1 MSKFYITTS
10 IPYANSASHIGH
22 ILDPL
27 IADVLSRYH
36 RIKGDE
42 VRFLVGTDEHG
53 AKIVRKAEEVGKTP
67 QKLVDENSANFR
79 EMHEL
84 LNIKWDDFIRTSDQK
99 RHWPGAQK
107 MWNELK
113 EVEDIYWKKYR
124 GLYCVGHEAFITE
137 KDLVNGKCQDHQKE
151 PEAVN
156 EENWFFRLSKY
167 SKQIEDAIVSN
178 KMKVRPGS
186 RKNEILSFIRGG
198 LEDISISRPRKD
210 IPWGV
215 PTPDDPTQMMYVW
228 LEALTSYLSSIGYGQ
243 EDEQSK
249 EFLSKWWPAD
259 AQIVGKDN
267 LRFHAAI
274 FPGMLLSAGLELPKE
289 IFIHGF
295 VNVDGQKI
303 SKTVGNVIVPKTIVD
318 KYGVDPVRY
327 FFLREFPA
335 QEDGDFSY
343 KKLEERYNGDLANGL
358 GNLVQRVAT
367 LIENNMD
374 RELIYQTTNPS
385 IGAKHGTGRGN
396 QQPTTNNSNYE
407 KAINEF
413 RLHDAL
419 GEVWEMISG
428 ANKYIDER
436 KPWLEAKESPER
448 FLETMT
454 ILARTIHDIAWLL
467 QPFMP
472 ETAQKIAEI
481 FGDDLINKE
490 IPESYHFY
498 VKKSKPLFPRL

>member
-1 MSKFYITTS
+1 MKNRFYITTS
-10 IPYANSASHIGH
+10 IPYANSASHVGH

-67 QKLVDENSANFR
+67 QQLVDENSANFR
-79 EMHEL
+79 EMHKL

-113 EVEDIYWKKYR
+113 EAGDIYWKKYK

-137 KDLVNGKCQDHQKE
+137 KDLVNGKCQDHQTK
-151 PEAVN
+151 PEEIN
-156 EENWFFRLSKY
+156 EENWFFCLSKY
-167 SKQIEDAIVSN
+167 SKQIEDAIVSD
-178 KMKVRPGS
+178 KMKVRPES

-215 PTPDDPTQMMYVW
+215 PVPADPTQVMYVW

-243 EDEQSK
+243 EDDQSK
-249 EFLSKWWPAD
+249 ELLNKWWPAE

-303 SKTVGNVIVPKTIVD
+303 SKTVGNVIAPRILVD

-327 FFLREFPA
+327 FFLREFPSRD
-335 QEDGDFSY
+335 DGDFSY

-358 GNLVQRVAT
+358 GNLVQRIAT

-374 RELIYQTTNPS
+374 GELIF
-385 IGAKHGTGRGN
+385 KKELL
-396 QQPTTNNSNYE
+396 E
-407 KAINEF
+407 KDVENRVDELMKRWKENINVF
-413 RLHDAL
+413 ALHEAL
-419 GEVWEMISG
+419 GSVWELIRFG
-428 ANKYIDER
+428 NKYTDDQ
-436 KPWLEAKESPER
+436 KPWAAIKHDEAE
-448 FLETMT
+448 FLMIMT
-454 ILARTIHDIAWLL
+454 NLIYILHTIAWSL

-472 ETAQKIAEI
+472 ETSKKIFEI
-481 FGDDLINKE
+481 LGGEEVSENYKFI
-490 IPESYHFY
+490 
-498 VKKSKPLFPRL
+498 VKKGGSLFPRIS

>member
-10 IPYANSASHIGH
+10 IPYANSAAHIGH

-42 VRFLVGTDEHG
+42 VRLLVGTDEHG
-53 AKIVRKAEEVGKTP
+53 AKIVRKAEETGRTP
-67 QKLVDENSANFR
+67 QELVDENSAKFK
-79 EMHEL
+79 EMHKL

-107 MWNELK
+107 MWKELK
-113 EVEDIYWKKYR
+113 ESGDIYWKKYK

-151 PEAVN
+151 PEVVK

-167 SKQIEDAIVSN
+167 SEQIERAIDSGQ
-178 KMKVRPGS
+178 MRVRPES

-198 LEDISISRPRKD
+198 LEDISISRPQRD
-210 IPWGV
+210 ISWGV
-215 PTPDDPTQMMYVW
+215 PVPDDPTQVMYVW
-228 LEALTSYLSSIGYGQ
+228 LEALTSYISSVGYGQ
-243 EDEQSK
+243 EDEDSK
-249 EFLSKWWPAD
+249 AALNQWWPAD

-274 FPGMLLSAGLELPKE
+274 WPGMLLSAGLEFPKE

-295 VNVDGQKI
+295 VNIEGQKI
-303 SKTVGNVIVPKTIVD
+303 SKTVGNVITPKTVVE

-327 FFLREFPA
+327 FFLREFPS
-335 QEDGDFSY
+335 QDDGDFSY

-367 LIENNMD
+367 LVDDKMD
-374 RELIYQTTNPS
+374 GELIYESEKCKVKNVRS
-385 IGAKHGTGRGN
+385 ESYK
-396 QQPTTNNSNYE
+396 
-407 KAINEF
+407 KAIEEF

-419 GEVWEMISG
+419 GETWKLIVE
-428 ANKYIDER
+428 ANRYIDER
-436 KPWLEAKESPER
+436 KPWVEAKENPGG

-454 ILARTIHDIAWLL
+454 GLIYIIHHISLSLA
-467 QPFMP
+467 PFLP
-472 ETAQKIAEI
+472 ETSAKISKV
-481 FGDDLINKE
+481 FGDNGSCE
-490 IPESYHFY
+490 IYEGYKF
-498 VKKSKPLFPRL
+498 VIKIGEPLFPRINR